1 MRWFE
6 RAEPALQALAQGA
19 PALAILDVG
28 LPDINGFELC
38 RRLLAQAADLPILF
52 LTARSDEVDRLI
64 GLEIGAD
71 DCRQAVLPSR
81 RSARGC
87 APFCVACTSSS
98 ACSSAPL
105 PFRRFRARRRR
116 GHHLLPSA
124 PLPDPLRIPAAEDAA
139 VGARTGVLAA
149 ATDGKRL
156 GAGGRKPGSHRR
168 YPHQNAARQAACG

>member
-1 MRWFE
+1 MKPVLWLVEDEPSIADTLVYTLESEGFEVRWFE

-71 DCRQAVLPSR
+71 DYVAKPFSLA
-81 RSARGC
+81 RSAPGC
-87 APFCVACTSSS
+87 VPFCAACISSS
-98 ACSSAPL
+98 ACS
-105 PFRRFRARRRR
+105 RARSTISA
-116 GHHLLPSA
+116 LSSSTKTPPSSA
-124 PLPDPLRIPAAEDAA
+124 I
-139 VGARTGVLAA
+139 TS
-149 ATDGKRL
+149 
-156 GAGGRKPGSHRR
+156 GRCR
-168 YPHQNAARQAACG
+168 